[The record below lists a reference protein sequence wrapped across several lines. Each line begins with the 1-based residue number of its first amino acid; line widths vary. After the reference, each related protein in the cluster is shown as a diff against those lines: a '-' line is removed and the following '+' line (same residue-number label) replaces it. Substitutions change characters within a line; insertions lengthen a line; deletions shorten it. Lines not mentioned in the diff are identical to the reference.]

1 MWTGEPGDQLVLV
14 PFTMSTP
21 LCAAIVGAAMDGLPD
36 SRKEGLSEIMTLDPE
51 GKISR
56 QMIVINSELGHAAE
70 VVLMQMESRLNE
82 LNTGEYL
89 VCYATRQSG
98 LDSPNDFFQL
108 TGDQALLTNLLSNVD
123 RCSQDRSIP

>member
-56 QMIVINSELGHAAE
+56 QMIVINIELGHE
-70 VVLMQMESRLNE
+70 LRL
-82 LNTGEYL
+82 
-89 VCYATRQSG
+89 R
-98 LDSPNDFFQL
+98 
-108 TGDQALLTNLLSNVD
+108 
-123 RCSQDRSIP
+123 